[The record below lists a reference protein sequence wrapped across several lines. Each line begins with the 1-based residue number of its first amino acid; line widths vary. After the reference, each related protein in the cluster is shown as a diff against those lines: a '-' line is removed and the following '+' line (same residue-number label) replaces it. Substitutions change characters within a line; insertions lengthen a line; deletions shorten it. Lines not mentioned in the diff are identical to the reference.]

1 MIVIL
6 CKTYKDAQD
15 AFDIFMNFL
24 EDTNPWSI
32 ERVWEAC
39 LCVETEDN
47 LRYFF
52 TDHRMKGYFDGT
64 TPDIYDVDEFF
75 DGVNRVYI

>member
-6 CKTYKDAQD
+6 CKTYKDAHD
-15 AFDIFMNFL
+15 AFDIFMSFL

-32 ERVWEAC
+32 ETVWEPC

-47 LRYFF
+47 LRYLF
-52 TDHRMKGYFDGT
+52 TDYRMKKEFENLK
-64 TPDIYDVDEFF
+64 PDILDVDEFF
-75 DGVNRVYI
+75 EGVNRVYI